1 MTPSFGQWILQQAQ
15 RTWKQASVAT
25 KWKINLVLL
34 AAVASEWLLPP
45 LITVLAAGTLLAY
58 AYRLYRRSASQ
69 AAREDDSQIH
79 AYIGDSLSDD
89 SLRWAVTT
97 WSRKYRA

>member
-1 MTPSFGQWILQQAQ
+1 M
-15 RTWKQASVAT
+15 AT

-34 AAVASEWLLPP
+34 AGVAAEWLLPP
-45 LITVLAAGTLLAY
+45 LITVLAAGTVLTY
-58 AYRLYRRSASQ
+58 AYNLYRRSVKH
-69 AAREDDSQIH
+69 AADEDDSQIH

-97 WSRKYRA
+97 WTRRYLT